1 LNAHRSHGLSE
12 VLVGLA
18 EPEHVIQRLGH
29 QGLRNQEDLYFLSA
43 GAQVPDPGEL
53 LTSTRMFQIL
63 QQLTTEYQF
72 VLVDSAPIG
81 LASDTI
87 GLATMVESV
96 VVVAG
101 AATSKQ
107 SVRAVCRKLT
117 DAGATIAGVVA
128 NWADLSRI
136 RGDIGRYYGKSTY
149 SAAPSSSIED
159 NADA

>member
-1 LNAHRSHGLSE
+1 MGLSE

-18 EPEHVIQRLGH
+18 EPEHVIQRLSH

-53 LTSTRMFQIL
+53 LTSMRMFQIL
-63 QQLTTEYQF
+63 QQLRDEYQF

-87 GLATMVESV
+87 GLATMVDSV

-101 AATSKQ
+101 AATPKQ
-107 SVRAVCRKLT
+107 SVRAVCRKVS

-128 NWADLSRI
+128 NWVDISRI
-136 RGDIGRYYGKSTY
+136 HGDIGRYYSKSPY
-149 SAAPSSSIED
+149 SATSSSASPD
-159 NADA
+159 SADT